1 MTKHNS
7 KRLTREIEVD
17 GHLIDSMILTKIF
30 DRVMDLKGDFM
41 VKDFRIG
48 RGKKDHSYAKLVITG
63 RNKSHL
69 DEMLQEIYR
78 AGGVAVELENVDY
91 VRVKKDFVLPDDF
104 YSTTNNPT
112 FIYLNKKW
120 IKVKNQM
127 MDKAIVINIKKQT
140 ATCRML
146 RSVQKNDYVVVG
158 EEGIKII
165 PPERPREGLDA
176 FQFMSSHTSTEK
188 PIQSLSLKIAK
199 DLVSIRSKKGK
210 IIVVGG
216 PAIVHTGAV
225 GSLSELIKLG
235 YVQGLLAG
243 NALLIHDVENSLL
256 HTSLGVDIE
265 KGSSTLM
272 GHRNHI
278 IAVNELFKAGS
289 VKKIVN
295 SGKIKSGIF
304 YECIKNNI
312 PFVLAGSIRDDGPAP
327 DVITDVVESQKK
339 YQTILANAD
348 LVIMLSTML
357 HSIAVG
363 NMLPSTVKVVAI
375 DINPSSVTKLLDR
388 GTGQAIGVVSD
399 VGTFLPILLQNVKR
413 IQKSLK

>member
-1 MTKHNS
+1 MTRNNF
-7 KRLTREIEVD
+7 KRFTREIEVN

-30 DRVMDLKGDFM
+30 DRVMDLKGDFV

-48 RGKKDHSYAKLVITG
+48 RGKKDYSYAKLVITG
-63 RNKSHL
+63 NSKSHL
-69 DEMLQEIYR
+69 EKMLQEIYR
-78 AGGVAVELENVDY
+78 SGGVAVKLQNVQY
-91 VRVKKDFVLPDDF
+91 IKVKKDFVLPDDF

-112 FIYLNKKW
+112 FLYLNNKW

-127 MDKAIVINIKKQT
+127 MDKAIVVDVKKQT
-140 ATCRML
+140 ATCRMM
-146 RSVQKNDYVVVG
+146 RNVQKNDYVVVG

-188 PIQSLSLKIAK
+188 PIQSLSSKIAK
-199 DLVSIRSKKGK
+199 DLISIRKKHGK

-235 YVQGLLAG
+235 FVQGLLAG
-243 NALLIHDVENSLL
+243 NALLIHDIENSLL

-265 KGSSTLM
+265 KGSSTSM

-304 YECIKNNI
+304 YECIKHNV

-327 DVITDVVESQKK
+327 DVITDVVEAQKK
-339 YQTILANAD
+339 YQKILVNAD

-399 VGTFLPILLQNVKR
+399 VGSFLPILLQNVKR
-413 IQKSLK
+413 LQKSLK